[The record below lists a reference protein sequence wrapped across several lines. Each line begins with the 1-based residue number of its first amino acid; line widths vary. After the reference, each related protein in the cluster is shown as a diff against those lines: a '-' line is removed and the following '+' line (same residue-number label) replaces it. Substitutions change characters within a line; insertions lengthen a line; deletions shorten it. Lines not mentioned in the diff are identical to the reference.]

1 MDDATT
7 TSETPGQESEAGG
20 AAPPDSRAAKAEQ
33 SALRI
38 EKLVYGGNGLA
49 RQNGQVVLLPFVLP
63 GELVEAKTRA
73 AKGGTLRG
81 SATELLE
88 RSAERIQPA
97 CRYFTDC
104 GGCQYQHAGYR
115 YQLTQKEAILRE
127 TLKRLG
133 GIELDVPLGVV
144 SGEPWGYR
152 NRIQLHFAKRRV
164 GFRRADSHDLCA
176 VDSCPIASPRL
187 NEALSAIKAAAQ
199 RREWPEFL
207 EGIEVFTNEKDIQL
221 NIVQSRRP
229 VAARFFA
236 WCAEAVPG
244 FLPGPLEYQ
253 AAGHSFRI
261 SRGSFFQV
269 NRFLVNALVE
279 EVVRDLEPGT
289 GEAAV
294 IDLYAGVGLFT
305 APMAKRFARVVAVER
320 SGPAFRDLEWNCA
333 AAGADVRCVRAATE
347 DFLRETQPPVDL
359 VVADPPRAG
368 LGKEVTGE
376 LTRLRPK
383 RLVLVS
389 CDPATL
395 ARDLKV
401 LSALYRIER
410 ASLVDLFPQTFHF
423 ETVMHLE
430 IRD

>member
-1 MDDATT
+1 MDDGTT
-7 TSETPGQESEAGG
+7 TSAATGQDSEAS
-20 AAPPDSRAAKAEQ
+20 APPPESRAAKEEQ
-33 SALRI
+33 GALRI
-38 EKLVYGGNGLA
+38 EKLVYGGDGLA

-63 GELVEAKTRA
+63 GELVQARTRT

-81 SATELLE
+81 STTELLE
-88 RSAERIQPA
+88 RSAQRINPA
-97 CRYFTDC
+97 CRYFSNC
-104 GGCQYQHAGYR
+104 GGCQYQHAGYG
-115 YQLTQKEAILRE
+115 YQLEQKEAILRE

-133 GIELDVPLGVV
+133 GIELDIPLGVV

-152 NRIQLHFAKRRV
+152 NRIQLHFDKRRV
-164 GFRRADSHDLCA
+164 GFRRADSHELCP
-176 VDSCPIASPRL
+176 VDACPIASPRL

-207 EGIEVFTNEKDIQL
+207 EGIEVFTNETDIQL
-221 NIVQSRRP
+221 NIVESRRP

-269 NRFLVNALVE
+269 NRFLIDALVE
-279 EVVRDLEPGT
+279 EVVRDLEPGA

-294 IDLYAGVGLFT
+294 IDLYAGAGLFT
-305 APMAKRFARVVAVER
+305 APLSKVFAEVVAVER

-333 AAGADVRCVRAATE
+333 NGGGKVRCVRAATE

-376 LTRLRPK
+376 LMRLRPK
-383 RLVLVS
+383 RLILVS

-395 ARDLKV
+395 ARDLKA
-401 LSALYRIER
+401 LSMSYRMER
-410 ASLVDLFPQTFHF
+410 ASLIDLFPQTFHF
-423 ETVMHLE
+423 ETVMRLAL
-430 IRD
+430 RD